1 MGGRWTGRSSS
12 VLGAV
17 PGAHPNKVT
26 QQTDDGRAGSLMLS
40 DYNGTSAKKEL
51 RGSRPDSVLLCDPR

>member
-1 MGGRWTGRSSS
+1 M
-12 VLGAV
+12 LGAV

-51 RGSRPDSVLLCDPR
+51 RGSRPDLVLLCDPR